1 MDPYWAC
8 HHPQT
13 WSKLNQLGLSADLGG
28 GGLGVR
34 LAPSLAQVLGGLWG
48 SWLLRDPQN
57 GAQHRTRA
65 VHTDTQPVVARR
77 YRVNNPLVFRRRVLG
92 TTPQWAANDDLITV
106 SKKKWVLEPGCG
118 TCRGFNGSLSGK
130 QSVVV
135 LSDYCIRRRPKKE
148 AVSAEEGSC
157 ISLVRS
163 KVMRAVQAF
172 CFHIGGPPY
181 S

>member
-1 MDPYWAC
+1 MESFADC
-8 HHPQT
+8 HFVGFLRPRPRLT
-13 WSKLNQLGLSADLGG
+13 ATSFDLFSGKLHQPKKEEAASAEEGG
-28 GGLGVR
+28 SCISR
-34 LAPSLAQVLGGLWG
+34 LAPSLAQVLECFGRNSVTLHHI
-48 SWLLRDPQN
+48 
-57 GAQHRTRA
+57 A
-65 VHTDTQPVVARR
+65 
-77 YRVNNPLVFRRRVLG
+77 LVFRCRVLG
-92 TTPQWAANDDLITV
+92 TTP
-106 SKKKWVLEPGCG
+106 P
-118 TCRGFNGSLSGK
+118 RGGAVPAGENGSLLGK

-172 CFHIGGPPY
+172 CFHIGGPPC

>member
-1 MDPYWAC
+1 MAQARPASQSASASASPVDPYWAC

-13 WSKLNQLGLSADLGG
+13 RSKLSQLGLSADLGG

-77 YRVNNPLVFRRRVLG
+77 YRVNNPLVFRCRVLG
-92 TTPQWAANDDLITV
+92 TTP
-106 SKKKWVLEPGCG
+106 P
-118 TCRGFNGSLSGK
+118 RGGPVPAGENGSLLGK

-135 LSDYCIRRRPKKE
+135 LSEVTVIGTAPSHDGAVILDGSSVQCWVSTLSRRL
-148 AVSAEEGSC
+148 G
-157 ISLVRS
+157 
-163 KVMRAVQAF
+163 
-172 CFHIGGPPY
+172 
-181 S
+181 